1 MCINRRGNLLLG
13 TFDVR
18 LQVEDCQVGGKKVC
32 YWRDRSGQV
41 KSK

>member
-18 LQVEDCQVGGKKVC
+18 LQVEDFQAGGKKCAIGVIVV
-32 YWRDRSGQV
+32 D
-41 KSK
+41 K